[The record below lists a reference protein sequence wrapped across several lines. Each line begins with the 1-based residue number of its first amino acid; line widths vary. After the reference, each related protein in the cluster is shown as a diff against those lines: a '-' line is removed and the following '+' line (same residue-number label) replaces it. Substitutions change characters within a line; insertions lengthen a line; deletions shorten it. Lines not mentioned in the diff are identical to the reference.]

1 MDLQVASW
9 LILRFEL
16 NFLAGL
22 AAGATRGD
30 YGYTALGPNP
40 RGRLGNNQTFEHGF
54 EELLFV
60 KPPHLYL
67 SKHFHPLRHSETKF
81 LEKADAGR
89 VRF

>member
-16 NFLAGL
+16 NFLQVSLPARRE
-22 AAGATRGD
+22 ATMD
-30 YGYTALGPNP
+30 TALGPNP

-81 LEKADAGR
+81 LEKADAGS